1 MWSVAEQTH
10 GCRYLLLTWP
20 FLVDTNLDT
29 YDTYYMCVLL
39 RITIYFIL
47 TEIFRYRS
55 HEKLMG
61 KFLHAITI
69 AKRLSHKR
77 EKRFIQS
84 KISCQNESIS
94 LQRKMLLA
102 PLESSFTEV
111 CKVSTSL
118 LQFSRKSGNS
128 RTKTLVEQKPDE
140 TLRLACL
147 NEFLKQKEEAR
158 KVLKKAN
165 MM

>member
-1 MWSVAEQTH
+1 M
-10 GCRYLLLTWP
+10 
-20 FLVDTNLDT
+20 DTNLDT

-84 KISCQNESIS
+84 KISCQNESVS
-94 LQRKMLLA
+94 LQRVHVVVGA
-102 PLESSFTEV
+102 SSDLHSPKFVEFPQV
-111 CKVSTSL
+111 Y
-118 LQFSRKSGNS
+118 SRFITN
-128 RTKTLVEQKPDE
+128 
-140 TLRLACL
+140 
-147 NEFLKQKEEAR
+147 
-158 KVLKKAN
+158 
-165 MM
+165 